1 MNRYFRKI
9 NTHTSSATS
18 SVTEP
23 KYQLMEGSEL
33 QILLKDTEK
42 YYKNPL
48 ISYLTIN
55 NFRNKVVQGRR
66 RVLGSGRTGKERPK
80 AFPQAV
86 GV

>member
-1 MNRYFRKI
+1 
-9 NTHTSSATS
+9 
-18 SVTEP
+18 
-23 KYQLMEGSEL
+23 MEGSEL

-66 RVLGSGRTGKERPK
+66 TVLGSGRTGKERPK

>member
-1 MNRYFRKI
+1 
-9 NTHTSSATS
+9 
-18 SVTEP
+18 
-23 KYQLMEGSEL
+23 MEGSEL

-55 NFRNKVVQGRR
+55 NFRNKVFQGQR

-80 AFPQAV
+80 AFPHAV